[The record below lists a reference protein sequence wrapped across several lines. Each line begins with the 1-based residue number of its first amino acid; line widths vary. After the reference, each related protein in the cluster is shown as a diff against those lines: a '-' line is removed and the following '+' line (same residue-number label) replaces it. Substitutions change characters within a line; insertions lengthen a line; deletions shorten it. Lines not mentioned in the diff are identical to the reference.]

1 MSEIVLGIFSFLIT
15 SLDDYF
21 FLVLFYFYKK
31 DEFHKTVL
39 GTFLALVLIIIAS
52 HLLKNTIMEFI
63 DLKKYSPYVISVVL
77 CYIIYQ
83 LYNSLDESITKDD
96 IENKNNQSMIK
107 ISFFTY
113 LLNGSDDFVTY
124 VGFITAFDEIKT
136 LLYFIGVLLGL
147 GLLVL
152 LVKYSFNIIQKDQ
165 VKYEKNIKKVF
176 IFLAFM
182 MIIYYLW

>member
-52 HLLKNTIMEFI
+52 YLLKNTIMEFI

-83 LYNSLDESITKDD
+83 LYNSLDDSVTKDD

-113 LLNGSDDFVTY
+113 ILNGSDDFVTY
-124 VGFITAFDEIKT
+124 VGFITAFDEIKAFK
-136 LLYFIGVLLGL
+136 YFIGVLLGL